1 MRRAALIR
9 GLMTDDEWAYFEPFL
24 IHRGSGRPPRNHRR
38 VLDAVFWLMRTG
50 APWRDL
56 PEDFGN
62 WNSIFRQFRRWADS
76 GVWDVILEGLAG
88 SGVCGRRAADD
99 RCDHHPCASLR
110 SRWKR
115 GAERNALG
123 RSRGGFSTKINART
137 NADGLPIGVVITP
150 GQAHDVTAFPA
161 LMQEIDCDPEQML
174 GDKGYDSEAVRN
186 DIEEHGGEAAIPSTA
201 TRKIQRA
208 VDKALYALRNR
219 IERIFNRAKNSRRVA
234 TRYDKLIESFAA
246 FVLLACIRIWIK
258 FVHTTWQWEI
268 RLVAAMQQIADWLEK
283 LGMS

>member
-1 MRRAALIR
+1 
-9 GLMTDDEWAYFEPFL
+9 MTDDEWAYFEPFL
-24 IHRGSGRPPRNHRR
+24 IHRGGGRPPRNHRR

-56 PEDFGN
+56 PEGFGN

-88 SGVCGRRAADD
+88 SGVSDAALQMIDATIIRA
-99 RCDHHPCASLR
+99 HHCAAGG
-110 SRWKR
+110 K
-115 GAERNALG
+115 GGPERNALG

-137 NADGLPIGVVITP
+137 NAEGLPIGVVITP

-186 DIEEHGGEAAIPSTA
+186 DIEERGGEAAIPSTA
-201 TRKIQRA
+201 TRKIQHA

-219 IERIFNRAKNSRRVA
+219 IERFFNRAKNSRRVA

-258 FVHTTWQWEI
+258 FVHTT
-268 RLVAAMQQIADWLEK
+268 
-283 LGMS
+283 

>member
-1 MRRAALIR
+1 MRPSSVRIIAQPV
-9 GLMTDDEWAYFEPFL
+9 E
-24 IHRGSGRPPRNHRR
+24 
-38 VLDAVFWLMRTG
+38 
-50 APWRDL
+50 
-56 PEDFGN
+56 
-62 WNSIFRQFRRWADS
+62 
-76 GVWDVILEGLAG
+76 
-88 SGVCGRRAADD
+88 
-99 RCDHHPCASLR
+99 
-110 SRWKR
+110 K

-137 NADGLPIGVVITP
+137 NAEGLPIGVVITP

-186 DIEEHGGEAAIPSTA
+186 DIEERGGEAAIPSTA
-201 TRKIQRA
+201 TRKIQHA

-219 IERIFNRAKNSRRVA
+219 IERFFNRAKNSRRVA

-258 FVHTTWQWEI
+258 FVHTAWSSRYFNGDAIAAPSCDEI
-268 RLVAAMQQIADWLEK
+268 AITLPREALNASLQ
-283 LGMS
+283 

>member
-1 MRRAALIR
+1 LIR

-24 IHRGSGRPPRNHRR
+24 IHRGGGRPPRNHRR

-56 PEDFGN
+56 PEEFGN

-76 GVWDVILEGLAG
+76 GVWDVILEGLAE
-88 SGVCGRRAADD
+88 SGVADATLQMIDATIIRA
-99 RCDHHPCASLR
+99 HHCAAGG
-110 SRWKR
+110 R

-137 NADGLPIGVVITP
+137 NAEGLPIGVVITP

-161 LMQEIDCDPEQML
+161 LMQEIDRDPEQML

-186 DIEEHGGEAAIPSTA
+186 DIEERGGEAAIPSTA
-201 TRKIQRA
+201 TRKVQHA

-219 IERIFNRAKNSRRVA
+219 IERFFNRAKNSRRVA
-234 TRYDKLIESFAA
+234 TRYDKLMESFAA
-246 FVLLACIRIWIK
+246 FVLLACIRIWIR
-258 FVHTTWQWEI
+258 FVHAT
-268 RLVAAMQQIADWLEK
+268 
-283 LGMS
+283 

>member
-1 MRRAALIR
+1 LIR

-24 IHRGSGRPPRNHRR
+24 IHRGGGRPPRNHRR

-56 PEDFGN
+56 PEEFGN

-76 GVWDVILEGLAG
+76 GHLGRNPG
-88 SGVCGRRAADD
+88 SARWKRSVRCRPADD

-110 SRWKR
+110 GWWKR

-137 NADGLPIGVVITP
+137 NAEGLPIGVVITP

-161 LMQEIDCDPEQML
+161 LMQEIDCDPKQLL
-174 GDKGYDSEAVRN
+174 GDKGYDSKSVREE
-186 DIEEHGGEAAIPSTA
+186 IEQRGGEAAIPSTA
-201 TRKIQRA
+201 TRKIQHA
-208 VDKALYALRNR
+208 IDKALYSLRNR
-219 IERIFNRAKNSRRVA
+219 IERFFNRAKNSRRVA

-258 FVHTTWQWEI
+258 FVHT
-268 RLVAAMQQIADWLEK
+268 A
-283 LGMS
+283 